1 MKTKFAFLLLLAIL
15 LSSCA
20 SGLKPSNR
28 TEPAVTESSIN
39 ALGGLVKKVKRT
51 LYSPAPK
58 PLSFTLEGEWN
69 IKVEFFSLEKNLA
82 ANALVKK
89 PEHIELR
96 GMNIADLYR
105 DPGFTIKKDAS
116 EEAFILYYLKWDH
129 DYWLSKSAAL
139 REGKTIGPVFNSDK
153 HYGTIKVVK
162 GDYQRCVFAARV
174 DDAIYMMTGKAESSE
189 KDICDTEAE
198 IWESRDTY

>member
-1 MKTKFAFLLLLAIL
+1 MTVKDLGSTNGTFVDGTPISESKLEDHNRLQI
-15 LSSCA
+15 
-20 SGLKPSNR
+20 GKMVLK
-28 TEPAVTESSIN
+28 VD
-39 ALGGLVKKVKRT
+39 
-51 LYSPAPK
+51 
-58 PLSFTLEGEWN
+58 F
-69 IKVEFFSLEKNLA
+69 
-82 ANALVKK
+82 
-89 PEHIELR
+89 
-96 GMNIADLYR
+96 
-105 DPGFTIKKDAS
+105 KDAS